1 MKKLITTFTLTTL
14 LVPAFVLTSTTTN
27 VEAKQEKYE
36 FPSLMLTSEK
46 YDGQSLIR
54 TLKYTDTD
62 KKGDKYIN
70 FIDVPEVIQ
79 KKVKTKD
86 PNAVQ
91 EVTALLAKY
100 YDSKEVNNVVGLNE
114 LFLQFIPEIPYS
126 KISVSKEYAPSV
138 SDSLYLSLKY
148 INQDTK
154 VSVSKSDKEVL
165 YSSYNDN
172 KQFLTKFTPYSDKQE
187 LYNVTEKYAEELKV
201 KWYESVTT
209 YIIAGIA
216 IVVAIVLFIFFRR
229 R

>member
-1 MKKLITTFTLTTL
+1 
-14 LVPAFVLTSTTTN
+14 
-27 VEAKQEKYE
+27 
-36 FPSLMLTSEK
+36 
-46 YDGQSLIR
+46 
-54 TLKYTDTD
+54 
-62 KKGDKYIN
+62 
-70 FIDVPEVIQ
+70 
-79 KKVKTKD
+79 
-86 PNAVQ
+86 
-91 EVTALLAKY
+91 
-100 YDSKEVNNVVGLNE
+100 
-114 LFLQFIPEIPYS
+114 
-126 KISVSKEYAPSV
+126 
-138 SDSLYLSLKY
+138 
-148 INQDTK
+148 